1 MASGIDFQDNPRQEN
16 KHPQQQAMAKI
27 LIIEDDE
34 DHCRLVAQALKA
46 ENHTTESA
54 HDGKEGLHR
63 MLSYS
68 YDLVI
73 CDWMLPSMPG
83 IEICKEYR
91 KAGGTALVLMLT
103 GRTNSEDV
111 HTGLD
116 AGADDYLGKPFFTR
130 ELLAHVRAMLRRSA
144 KPATEKVLR
153 CANIEFDP
161 TTLSVRKS
169 GTEVKLSKKEIGL
182 LTMFLKNPERI
193 FSLDQ
198 LRSLWTD
205 SPDASEETVR
215 AHIKTL
221 RKKLHEDNQPEIIV
235 NVHGQGYRLNG
246 NQEN

>member
-1 MASGIDFQDNPRQEN
+1 
-16 KHPQQQAMAKI
+16 MAKI

-34 DHCRLVAQALKA
+34 DHCKLVSQALRS
-46 ENHTTESA
+46 ENHTTEEA
-54 HDGKEGLHR
+54 HDGKDGLHR

-68 YDLVI
+68 YDLII

-83 IEICKEYR
+83 VEICKEYR

-103 GRTNSEDV
+103 GKTKSEDI

-130 ELLAHVRAMLRRSA
+130 ELLARVRALLRRAA
-144 KPATEKVLR
+144 KPATDKVLR

-161 TTLSVRKS
+161 ATLTVKKS
-169 GTEVKLSKKEIGL
+169 GNEVKLSKKEIGL
-182 LTMFLKNPERI
+182 LTMFLKNPERV

-198 LRSLWTD
+198 LRTLWTD
-205 SPDASEETVR
+205 SPDASEDTVR

-221 RKKLHEDNQPEIIV
+221 RKKLHDENEPEIIV
-235 NVHGQGYRLNG
+235 NVHGQGYRLNA
-246 NQEN
+246 NLEN